1 MSDDVEQDE
10 TIERYARRLRT
21 LPVVDP
27 ESKARVRVAIAAERE
42 RDAGRVGVGRRWRTV
57 ELWVVAGALA
67 ATLVTAVV
75 LVGRD
80 GTDVASD
87 VTPVRSL
94 ARSRAVVAAAP
105 GLGTATL
112 AVDAGRSPSGL
123 RTVQFVFRSPQ
134 ARRVSVVGDF
144 TGWNAGTLVMTR
156 DSGSGLWSAS
166 MALSPGRHVYAFLM
180 DDTVWVRDP
189 RAPAAPDADFGR
201 PGSILLVP
209 QP

>member
-10 TIERYARRLRT
+10 SIERIASRLRT
-21 LPVVDP
+21 MPAVDP
-27 ESKARVRVAIAAERE
+27 EAKARVLVAIAAERE
-42 RDAGRVGVGRRWRTV
+42 RSVGRMRESRRSRMART
-57 ELWVVAGALA
+57 WVAAGALA
-67 ATLVTAVV
+67 ATLVAAVV

-80 GTDVASD
+80 RADPSGDQTPGSLDRPRDVATVS
-87 VTPVRSL
+87 
-94 ARSRAVVAAAP
+94 
-105 GLGTATL
+105 GLGSASL
-112 AVDAGRSPSGL
+112 AVDAGRTRSGMRL
-123 RTVQFVFRSPQ
+123 VQFVFRSPG

-144 TGWNAGTLVMTR
+144 TGWQAGTLVMTR
-156 DSGSGLWSAS
+156 DSGSNLWSAS
-166 MALSPGRHVYAFLM
+166 MALPPGRHVYAFLM